1 MMHVIRSIYALL
13 HRWCFT
19 TPGGPSV
26 SFHPTDEALFLSET
40 QRIAKIGI
48 WALDVE
54 TQEIQWSEQCY
65 NIFDYPIGAPVPKL
79 LEQEELIAKED
90 RALWRE
96 QIKKALEGQRVEFG
110 FRLATLETEEKHL
123 YFRGQIRQRPDDQ
136 RCFIHASIQDIT
148 ELKNIELQET
158 LSKER
163 YQSLSSLAP
172 VGIFQTDTHGRSI
185 YINEKWSE
193 ITGLSEEQSL
203 QAPWM
208 ESIHPEDLKDIHE
221 RWTQAITTSTTFQAK
236 HRFLHPSG
244 TTKHVLTTAN
254 PFYEQ
259 GRIAGY
265 LGTIQDISVE
275 QRIQEKVRRSN
286 KLLQVITE
294 AQLRFLNSRKDIDEF
309 DHLLQ
314 DLLRITDSSYG
325 FIGEIRHADDGAPYL
340 QTYAISNISWNEE
353 TRLFYEQNAPN
364 GFEFRN
370 LDTLFGDV
378 IRTQKALLS
387 NDPSEHPSSGGIPEG
402 HPPLNSFLGLPFF
415 SGDRMIGM
423 VGIANRPGGYDW
435 ELVDALE
442 PFLTTLTSLLEAY
455 RAEMNRRKIQDEL
468 NQYLM
473 DLEESKNQVEQQA
486 EALARQSQ
494 ELALSRDQAQAATVA
509 KSEFLAN
516 MSHEIRT
523 PMNGIIGMAD
533 LVLDGELQNEQRELI
548 HIIKDSCSSLLTIIN
563 DILDFS
569 KIEAGKM
576 ELAPITFH
584 LRELV
589 GRITKLLAVKISA
602 KDIQFVI
609 DIDDAIPAYVIGDP
623 HRLRQILVNLL
634 DNAVKFTDRQGAIE
648 LSINLDESTEN
659 DLRIN
664 FSVSDNG
671 IGIPIEQQER
681 IFQAFSQADASTTRL
696 FGGTGLGLSICCRLV
711 ELMGGSMGLESTPGS
726 GSRFFFNAVF
736 QSPQNTELSIPGPTD
751 DVRGTLEQGKI
762 LLAEDNAVN
771 QLLARKLLEK
781 RGYEVT
787 VVNNGLEAVESFT
800 TESFDLIL
808 MDIQMPQMDGV
819 SAVQEIRRQEKE
831 TGHIPIIAMTAHA
844 MKGDREEYLAAG
856 MDGYIT
862 KPIDR
867 AILYQTIAEHLTT
880 RSKDETQ

>member
-1 MMHVIRSIYALL
+1 MMHVIRSIHALFR
-13 HRWCFT
+13 RWRT
-19 TPGGPSV
+19 ESSSDPSV

-54 TQEIQWSEQCY
+54 TQEVQWSEQCY
-65 NIFDYPIGAPVPKL
+65 NIFDYPIGAPAPKL
-79 LEQEELIAKED
+79 VEQEELIAKED
-90 RALWRE
+90 RALWRA
-96 QIKKALEGQRVEFG
+96 QIKKALEGDRVEFG
-110 FRLATLETEEKHL
+110 FRLATLKTEEKHL

-136 RCFIHASIQDIT
+136 RRFIHASIQDIT
-148 ELKNIELQET
+148 ELKNIQLKET

-172 VGIFQTDTHGRSI
+172 VGIFQTDASGKLV

-193 ITGLSEEQSL
+193 ITGLSEEDSL
-203 QAPWM
+203 GAPWM
-208 ESIHPEDLKDIHE
+208 KTIHQEDQEYSHE
-221 RWTQAITTSTTFQAK
+221 VWRQAVTTNDTFQAK
-236 HRFLHPSG
+236 HRYLHPNG
-244 TTKHVLTTAN
+244 ITKHVLTTAN
-254 PFYEQ
+254 PFYEH
-259 GRIAGY
+259 GSIAGY
-265 LGTIQDISVE
+265 LGTIQDISIE
-275 QRIQEKVRRSN
+275 QRIQEKVERSN
-286 KLLQVITE
+286 KLLQAITE

-325 FIGEIRHADDGAPYL
+325 FIGEIRHAEDGAPYL

-353 TRLFYEQNAPN
+353 TRIFYEQNAPN
-364 GFEFRN
+364 SFEFRN

-387 NDPSEHPSSGGIPEG
+387 NSPLQHPSSGGLPEG

-435 ELVDALE
+435 ELVEALE

-455 RAEMNRRKIQDEL
+455 RAEMNRCKIQDEL

-473 DLEESKNQVEQQA
+473 DLEESKNQVELQA

-494 ELALSRDQAQAATVA
+494 ELEISRDQAQAATVA

-533 LVLDGELQNEQRELI
+533 LVLDGQLQTEQRELI

-576 ELAPITFH
+576 ELAPITFNLH
-584 LRELV
+584 ELV
-589 GRITKLLAVKISA
+589 DRITKLLAVKISS
-602 KDIQFVI
+602 KDIQFGVH
-609 DIDDAIPAYVIGDP
+609 IDDAIPKDVIGDP

-634 DNAVKFTDRQGAIE
+634 DNAVKFTNPQGAIQLE
-648 LSINLDESTEN
+648 ITLDESAGKALPIT
-659 DLRIN
+659 

-671 IGIPIEQQER
+671 IGIPHEQQER

-711 ELMGGSMGLESTPGS
+711 ELMGGSMGLESAPGT

-736 QSPQNTELSIPGPTD
+736 QRPQKIHRLLPKTTAED
-751 DVRGTLEQGKI
+751 RGTLERGRI

-787 VVNNGLEAVESFT
+787 VVNNGLEAVECFSN
-800 TESFDLIL
+800 ESFDLIL

-819 SAVQEIRRQEKE
+819 SAVQEIRQLEKE
-831 TGHIPIIAMTAHA
+831 TSHIPIIAMTAHA

-856 MDGYIT
+856 MDDYIT

-867 AILYQTIAEHLTT
+867 VLL
-880 RSKDETQ
+880 